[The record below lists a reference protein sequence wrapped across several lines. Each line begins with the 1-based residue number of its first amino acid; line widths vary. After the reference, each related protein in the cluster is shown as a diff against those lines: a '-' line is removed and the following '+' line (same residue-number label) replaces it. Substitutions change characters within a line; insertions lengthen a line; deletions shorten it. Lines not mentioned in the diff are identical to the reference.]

1 MALNAAAKKWV
12 EALRSRK
19 FKQTYY
25 KLSDGEKYCC
35 LGVLCE
41 LAVEDGI
48 IKKRF
53 QDEEVVYYG
62 KGKNY
67 VEALLPNLVQKWA
80 GLSTSD
86 GDFKISGRD
95 KSLTFLNDLDKKSFS
110 EIATVIESEPDG
122 LFRKRAK

>member
-12 EALRSRK
+12 KALRSRK
-19 FKQTYY
+19 FKQTHH

-53 QDEEVVYYG
+53 KDEAMYYG
-62 KGKNY
+62 KGGNY
-67 VEALLPNLVQKWA
+67 TADTLPNLVQEWA
-80 GLSTSD
+80 GLSTTD
-86 GDFKISGRD
+86 GDFKISGRN
-95 KSLTFLNDLDKKSFS
+95 KSLTFLNDHDNKSFS
-110 EIATVIESEPDG
+110 EIAKVIESEPEG
-122 LFRKRAK
+122 LFQKRAK